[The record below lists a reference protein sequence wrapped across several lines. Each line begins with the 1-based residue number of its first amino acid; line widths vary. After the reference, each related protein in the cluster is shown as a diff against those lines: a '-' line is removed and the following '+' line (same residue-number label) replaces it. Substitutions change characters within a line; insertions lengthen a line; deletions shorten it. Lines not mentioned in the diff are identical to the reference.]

1 MELKIRSGRVGQAI
15 LPAAAFSGGSVTG
28 ELRCTWQEPPEKA
41 AAAMIG
47 FYEKALCVKQKILVF
62 LPPEIQSLPFRRSQ
76 FVWAWRIGLSRA
88 RRFCAA
94 ERTLDNP
101 TRQALPTI

>member
-1 MELKIRSGRVGQAI
+1 MVHSVALRRRVGQAI
-15 LPAAAFSGGSVTG
+15 LPAAGISAGPVRRPT
-28 ELRCTWQEPPEKA
+28 RPTQPAEKP